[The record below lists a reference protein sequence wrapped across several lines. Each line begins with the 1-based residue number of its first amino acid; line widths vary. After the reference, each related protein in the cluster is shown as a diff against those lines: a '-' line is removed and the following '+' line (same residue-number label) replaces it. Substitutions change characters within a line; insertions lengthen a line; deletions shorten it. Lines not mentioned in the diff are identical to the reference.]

1 VIPQESNPRI
11 DRVKFELRATGIKPE
26 SANPLRSGIH
36 TRGFLPHVK
45 REGASY
51 FVTFRLADSL
61 PQAVLLKYQAERAER
76 LHRLNNQPLTNKK
89 QQRPAATEDSIEK
102 IERDYFRKLEH
113 FLDTNHGECWL
124 KRPEIADLAAGALKF
139 FDGERYRLDAWIV
152 MPNHVHV
159 VFWPMPNETVSAI
172 VQSWKRYTAR
182 EANKLIGK
190 TGQAFW
196 QREPFD
202 HWIRK
207 DEEHARCC
215 SYVLNNPVKAR
226 LCRAVTDWK
235 WSSAWRDKA
244 PAP

>member
-1 VIPQESNPRI
+1 MIPEKSNPRI

-61 PQAVLLKYQAERAER
+61 PKDVLLKYQSERAER
-76 LHRLNNQPLTNKK
+76 LHRLNTQPATAKNPRK
-89 QQRPAATEDSIEK
+89 PAATQDSIEK
-102 IERDYFRKLEH
+102 IERDYFRKLEN
-113 FLDTNHGECWL
+113 FLDANHGECWL
-124 KRPEIADLAAGALKF
+124 KRPEIADLVAGALKF

-159 VFWPMPNETVSAI
+159 VFWPMPNHTVSAI
-172 VQSWKRYTAR
+172 VQSWKRFTAR
-182 EANKLIGK
+182 EANKIIGK
-190 TGQAFW
+190 TDEAFW

-202 HWIRK
+202 HWIRD

-215 SYVLNNPVKAR
+215 AYVVNNPVQAR
-226 LCRAVTDWK
+226 LCRATTDWN
-235 WSSAWRDKA
+235 WSSARRENA
-244 PAP
+244 PAA